1 MLTKMLLVRHG
12 ETIWNHAYR
21 YQGHTDIELS
31 ETGRKQAKLL
41 AAELK
46 NEKVKAVYSSDLKR
60 AYETA
65 TILAS
70 PHNLPVQVTKELRE
84 INFGEWEG
92 MTYPEIMEKYKDLA
106 AEWYQSPGQVRL
118 PGGENFEE
126 VKERSYNTVLD
137 LLQQNDPGT
146 IIVVAHG
153 GTIRTI
159 ICGILDIELNH
170 AFKIS
175 QDNTALNIINYYP
188 ENGLTVLSLLN
199 GTDHLGR

>member
-12 ETIWNHAYR
+12 ETIWNHTCR

-46 NEKVKAVYSSDLKR
+46 KEKVKAVYSSDLKR

-65 TILAS
+65 SILAS
-70 PHNLPVQVTKELRE
+70 LHNLPVQVTEQLRE

-92 MTYPEIMEKYKDLA
+92 LTYQEIMEKYKDLA
-106 AEWYQSPGQVRL
+106 SEWYQYPGKVRL

-126 VKERSYNTVLD
+126 LKGRAYSAALD
-137 LLQQNDPGT
+137 LMYQNDPGT

-153 GTIRTI
+153 GTIRAI
-159 ICGILDIELNH
+159 ICGILDIDLNH
-170 AFKIS
+170 AFQIR
-175 QDNTALNIINYYP
+175 QDNTALNIIDYHP
-188 ENGLTVLSLLN
+188 ENGYIVLSLLN
-199 GTDHLGR
+199 GISHLSS

>member
-12 ETIWNHAYR
+12 ETIWNHTCR

-31 ETGRKQAKLL
+31 ETGRKQSKLL

-46 NEKVKAVYSSDLKR
+46 KEKVKAVYSSDLKR

-65 TILAS
+65 AILAS
-70 PHNLPVQVTKELRE
+70 PHNLSVQVTKELRE

-92 MTYPEIMEKYKDLA
+92 LTHKEIMEKYEDLA
-106 AEWYQSPGQVRL
+106 AEWYQCPGQVRL

-126 VKERSYNTVLD
+126 VKERAYSTALD

-170 AFKIS
+170 GFKIS

-188 ENGLTVLSLLN
+188 ENGFTVLSLLN
-199 GTDHLGR
+199 GTTHLSS